1 MGLIATPA
9 HSSVKFSPPEFR
21 ADEIRQEK
29 YLDESQGEKN
39 WVRERPYLFKYFPIS
54 KFKDYNWAICN
65 TNWLTH
71 ISAWMR
77 GAFLLCSVSEFNF
90 YTLVFTAVL
99 WISRLFQSLAVR
111 ARDWPVNLAPSQWD
125 LTQMSLCIDHLS
137 PPLTLFS
144 WSSLLSSTINGLLSH
159 CSQSPVNMFSPC
171 SIHPTSNSHLFFTL
185 ADFVL
190 PLVFPPPK
198 STSPSHST
206 SDFCHSLNLPPLWT
220 RKQVI

>member
-1 MGLIATPA
+1 MKAKG
-9 HSSVKFSPPEFR
+9 K
-21 ADEIRQEK
+21 K
-29 YLDESQGEKN
+29 
-39 WVRERPYLFKYFPIS
+39 WVQERPYLFKYFPIS

-77 GAFLLCSVSEFNF
+77 GAFLFCSVSEFNF

-111 ARDWPVNLAPSQWD
+111 ERDWPVNLAPSQWD

-144 WSSLLSSTINGLLSH
+144 GSSLLSSTINGLLSH

-171 SIHPTSNSHLFFTL
+171 PIPPTSNSHLFFTL

-190 PLVFPPPK
+190 PLFSHLQRALHLHTALLTSATV
-198 STSPSHST
+198 STSPPCGPESRWFR
-206 SDFCHSLNLPPLWT
+206 DGVSL
-220 RKQVI
+220 